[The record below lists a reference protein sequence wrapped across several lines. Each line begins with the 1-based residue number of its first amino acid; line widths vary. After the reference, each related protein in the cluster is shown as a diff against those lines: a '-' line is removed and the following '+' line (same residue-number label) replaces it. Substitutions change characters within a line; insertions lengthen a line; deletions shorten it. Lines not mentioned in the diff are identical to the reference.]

1 MTAITPRYFRD
12 FSPLT
17 GENTS
22 RGVPLT
28 TVLEFIPA
36 FLLPTSLPAS
46 DGIARASTARR
57 ERRTDRRRPTNSP
70 DSSPR
75 SRCGRYLNKA
85 HVRERIL
92 VNDSA
97 YASPAV
103 SLSRCARVFPAASFP
118 HAARRARRDLNRVLP
133 PTRAHVGSHH
143 RRTRHARFHS

>member
-1 MTAITPRYFRD
+1 M
-12 FSPLT
+12 
-17 GENTS
+17 
-22 RGVPLT
+22 T

-36 FLLPTSLPAS
+36 FLFPTLLPVSPS

-57 ERRTDRRRPTNSP
+57 ERRGRSLAVRRILRIRV
-70 DSSPR
+70 PR

-97 YASPAV
+97 YASPA
-103 SLSRCARVFPAASFP
+103 SLFLVVHARFPCRRRSHTP
-118 HAARRARRDLNRVLP
+118 HAARHDLNRVLP

-143 RRTRHARFHS
+143 PEDAPRAISFIAPNEIRARY